1 MFQYHILVYLKDRYI
16 SKCLYLIIY
25 STLKIS
31 IFDIHFYM
39 PANVMRSIVSPA
51 RNLMNRYSIRLICLL
66 LLAGLY
72 QSTCL
77 AQIDSLYIAPFEQKF
92 SIQASVSNKFLSLSQ
107 EYDAKSMRNFSLLP
121 NTPVN
126 IGLGFSWKNLSMS
139 GSYGFQ
145 FLRDKTKG
153 RTRSFDFQ
161 YHYYARKFVID
172 LFLQNYRGYN
182 KVYEDDDETYIRASD
197 VQMTQYGAHG
207 MYVFNNRKFS
217 YKAAYNLS
225 EKQIKSA
232 GGFLLGGSVF
242 QSRIRSDSTL
252 VLRHNKNQQ
261 DNFQFG
267 VNGGYG
273 YTWVIKKHY
282 FISGSMTVGVNI
294 GADRIDKFGKQR
306 LEVYPALFPR
316 GSAGYHADSWS
327 IGVSALA
334 NRVAVQMSDES
345 STMLNSGTFQLT
357 FVKRF
362 NTHPKILNKL
372 PKNIIK

>member
-1 MFQYHILVYLKDRYI
+1 MRNIIFPTKALINNYRTRFI
-16 SKCLYLIIY
+16 S
-25 STLKIS
+25 
-31 IFDIHFYM
+31 
-39 PANVMRSIVSPA
+39 
-51 RNLMNRYSIRLICLL
+51 LL
-66 LLAGLY
+66 LLTGLF
-72 QSTCL
+72 QSMSF
-77 AQIDSLYIAPFEQKF
+77 AQIDSLYIVPFEQKL
-92 SIQASVSNKFLSLSQ
+92 SINTSVSRKFLTLSQ
-107 EYDAKSMRNFSLLP
+107 EYNEKSIRNFSLIP

-126 IGLGFSWKNLSMS
+126 IGIGFTWKNLSMS

-161 YHYYARKFVID
+161 YHYYARKFVVD
-172 LFLQNYRGYN
+172 LFVQNYRGYN
-182 KVYEDDDETYIRASD
+182 RVYEDDDDTFIRASD
-197 VQMTQYGAHG
+197 VQITQYGAHG

-232 GGFLLGGSVF
+232 GGFLLGGGVF

-252 VLRHNKNQQ
+252 VLRDNKSKQ

-267 VNGGYG
+267 VSGGYG

-282 FISGSMTVGVNI
+282 FVAGSMTIGVNV
-294 GADRIDKFGKQR
+294 GADRIDKFGKQK
-306 LEVYPALFPR
+306 LEVYPTFFPR
-316 GSAGYHADSWS
+316 ASAGYHSGTWS
-327 IGVSALA
+327 IGVSAVI
-334 NRVAVQMSDES
+334 NTIAVSFSDEASTQLS
-345 STMLNSGTFQLT
+345 SGNMQLT

>member
-1 MFQYHILVYLKDRYI
+1 
-16 SKCLYLIIY
+16 
-25 STLKIS
+25 
-31 IFDIHFYM
+31 
-39 PANVMRSIVSPA
+39 MRSIISQA
-51 RNLMNRYSIRLICLL
+51 KNLIKRYFSRIICLVL
-66 LLAGLY
+66 FVGFY
-72 QSTCL
+72 QSICL
-77 AQIDSLYIAPFEQKF
+77 AQIDSLYISPFEQKF

-107 EYDAKSMRNFSLLP
+107 QYDAKSMRNFSLYP

-252 VLRHNKNQQ
+252 VLRNSRSQQ

-273 YTWVIKKHY
+273 YTWGIKRHY
-282 FISGSMTVGVNI
+282 FISGSMTVGINV
-294 GADRIDKFGKQR
+294 GADRIDKFGKQK
-306 LEVYPALFPR
+306 LEVYPTLFPR
-316 GSAGYHADSWS
+316 ASAGYHAENWS
-327 IGVSALA
+327 IGIFALA
-334 NRVAVQMSDES
+334 NSVSVQISDDK
-345 STMLNSGTFQLT
+345 STILNSGAFQLT

-372 PKNIIK
+372 PKNIVK